1 MQQTKIACTDKAAVQ
16 TISIFQ
22 TPLSKESGAV
32 LWCLENN
39 QQIKIYSDLLNTWQ
53 KYFSKNKKQIFT
65 WPDNEEISLELLI
78 KLQNNKNIIILTSF
92 NNLEQNIPAWE
103 YLNKNKITLKINQ
116 DYSLIQLAKDLV
128 ALGFEQEPA
137 IYQNNQFNIHGNVID
152 IYQQDKIY
160 RINFEL
166 NNIEYI
172 SQDNKEI
179 PEINIYSN
187 KNIHKQSFINSLPIN
202 CLLIYENHQAEYFA
216 DLKSN
221 SLIFDSLSKSDFE
234 FVSESISP
242 LQKNKKNIFENKQDY
257 NIFWF
262 SKNKTLANKILKKYK
277 LKANII
283 DYSQS
288 LKWPDMFVSDQDKIL
303 VINDTLFFLE
313 EKLAKQS
320 KQQREFLPDF
330 KVGDVVV
337 HRDHGIAHLD
347 KITTMTVDD
356 IKREYMVLAYADND
370 TLFVPLELA
379 DKIEKYVGPQ
389 NPKIQRLSIGNTWP
403 QTLKKIKDH
412 TLQLA
417 NELLH
422 IEATR
427 KLHQTPVLKKQDL
440 NKQVAGDFPYQ
451 VTPSQEAAI
460 QDVMTDLQSDSPAD
474 RLICGDVGFGKTEVA
489 LRAAAHAVANGYQ
502 VAILCPTTILAQQHY
517 DNFINRLEKYGV
529 NIALLTRWQDKSKIT
544 QNIAKIKN
552 NQIDIIIGTHRLLSR
567 DIIIPKLQL
576 LIIDEEQNFGV
587 EAKEKLKKHKAN
599 INLLTLTATPIPR
612 TLNLALSAIKD
623 ISLITHPISDRKSI
637 KTEVHKT
644 SDEIISHA
652 IQQELDR
659 QGQVYFLHNRVE
671 TISLAH
677 KKIKKLFPKARI
689 AIAHG
694 QLEDKELAAVMH
706 DFDNNKIDILIC
718 STIIANGLDIPNAN
732 TLIIT
737 EADRFGLA
745 QLHQL
750 RGRIGRADKQAYAYF
765 LYSVSKL
772 KKNASLRLS
781 HLKLASDLGAGFK
794 IAHRDLE
801 LRGVGN
807 ILGKA
812 QSGKVKS
819 IGLGFYQQLIAETIA
834 DLKGQVYQTWRD
846 IEIKLKLD
854 TTVPNK
860 MFNNIA
866 EKLSWY
872 QKISRIRN
880 IEDIKKLYKKHKDP
894 NIHNILWLQEIRI
907 LSQAT
912 DIYNISTYKTKD
924 KEFVAFDLIQDLD
937 NNKLLNILKINNN
950 YNYNNNR
957 LKINTNFLKD
967 IKEIKKAVISI

>member
-1 MQQTKIACTDKAAVQ
+1 MQD
-16 TISIFQ
+16 
-22 TPLSKESGAV
+22 
-32 LWCLENN
+32 
-39 QQIKIYSDLLNTWQ
+39 
-53 KYFSKNKKQIFT
+53 
-65 WPDNEEISLELLI
+65 
-78 KLQNNKNIIILTSF
+78 
-92 NNLEQNIPAWE
+92 
-103 YLNKNKITLKINQ
+103 NKITFKTNQ
-116 DYSLIQLAKDLV
+116 NYSLTQLAKNLV
-128 ALGFEQEPA
+128 GIGFEQEPE
-137 IYQNNQFNIHGNVID
+137 IYQNNQFNIHGNVVD
-152 IYQQDKIY
+152 IQQQDKLY

-166 NNIEYI
+166 NNIEHLTSDDKI
-172 SQDNKEI
+172 VS
-179 PEINIYSN
+179 EINIYSN
-187 KNIHKQSFINSLPIN
+187 KSVHKQAFINSLPAN
-202 CLLIYENHQAEYFA
+202 CLLIYDNTKSEFFT
-216 DLKSN
+216 DLKN
-221 SLIFDSLSKSDFE
+221 NKLIFDSLSRPDYSFE
-234 FVSESISP
+234 TESISP
-242 LQKNKKNIFENKQDY
+242 FAKNKTDIFKNKIDY
-257 NIFWF
+257 QIFWF
-262 SKNKTLANKILKKYK
+262 SKNKTQANKILKQYK
-277 LKANII
+277 LKATII
-283 DYSQS
+283 DCSQS
-288 LKWPDMFVSDQDKIL
+288 LKWPDMFVSDQYKIL
-303 VINDTLFFLE
+303 AINDTLFFLE
-313 EKLAKQS
+313 EKLTKQS

-330 KVGDVVV
+330 KVGDLVV
-337 HRDHGIAHLD
+337 HRDHGIAYLD
-347 KITTMTVDD
+347 KITTMVVDD

-370 TLFVPLELA
+370 TLFVPLELS
-379 DKIEKYVGPQ
+379 DKVEKYVGPQ

-427 KLHQTPVLKKQDL
+427 KLHQTPSLKNQDL
-440 NKQVAGDFPYQ
+440 NKQVSKDFPYQ
-451 VTPSQEAAI
+451 VTPSQQQAI
-460 QDVMTDLQSDSPAD
+460 EDVMTDLQSTEPAD

-489 LRAAAHAVANGYQ
+489 LRAAAAAVANGYQ
-502 VAILCPTTILAQQHY
+502 IAILCPTTILAQQHY

-529 NIALLTRWQDKSKIT
+529 NIALLTRWQDKNKIS
-544 QNIAKIKN
+544 QNISKIKN

-587 EAKEKLKKHKAN
+587 EAKEKLKKHKSN

-644 SDEIISHA
+644 NDEIITHA

-671 TISLAH
+671 TISLAY
-677 KKIKKLFPKARI
+677 KKIAKLFPKARI

-694 QLEDKELAAVMH
+694 QLEDKQLASVMH

-718 STIIANGLDIPNAN
+718 STIIANGLDIANAN

-750 RGRIGRADKQAYAYF
+750 RGRIGRSEKQAYAYF
-765 LYSVSKL
+765 LYSADKL

-812 QSGKVKS
+812 QSGKVKA
-819 IGLGFYQQLIAETIA
+819 IGLGLYQQLIASTVAE
-834 DLKGQVYQTWRD
+834 LKGQVYQTWRD

-854 TTVPNK
+854 TTVPDK
-860 MFNNIA
+860 MFSNIA

-872 QKISRIRN
+872 QTISRIRN
-880 IEDIKKLYKKHKDP
+880 LEDIRKLYKKYKSE

-907 LSQAT
+907 LAQDT

-924 KEFVAFDLIQDLD
+924 REFIAFDLIQDID
-937 NNKLLNILKINNN
+937 KDKLKNIIKINNN
-950 YNYNNNR
+950 YNYNNHR
-957 LKINTNFLKD
+957 LKIDINFLSN